1 MANFTS
7 NASDKSKKTALLIWA
22 IGALGF
28 LGLENFYVGKIKNGL
43 IHVVLGAVGL
53 MTVYAISETAG
64 NMVIP
69 LSVICWAFFGG
80 PNFVKLLLGSFR
92 DNVGAPLRR

>member
-43 IHVVLGAVGL
+43 IHVVLGAFGL
-53 MTVYAISETAG
+53 MTVYTMANMG
-64 NMVIP
+64 DNMVIP
-69 LSVICWAFFGG
+69 MSIIVWAIFGG

>member
-43 IHVVLGAVGL
+43 IHLIQGTIGL

-64 NMVIP
+64 SMVIP

-80 PNFVKLLLGSFR
+80 LILSSCCWVLSVTTWER
-92 DNVGAPLRR
+92 H